1 MRLYE
6 ITFIVNPQTDDATI
20 DSQVKAVTD
29 IITNAGGKIVY
40 ENLMGTRRMAYAIR
54 KLTQGY
60 YANFIF
66 EAPKT
71 VVAEI
76 DLHIRMNEAYL
87 RHLTIL
93 YEGQIPDPDAPPT
106 DDYRGFGRPR
116 GGHSDRP
123 YGRRDG
129 GRDSYRDRGRPEPA
143 SRRPESTEPKTDAPA
158 AAPTE
163 KPAPETADAPAATPT
178 PTPAPTP
185 TPTPSPEPAKVVEPE
200 PTPAPEP
207 AKVAEP
213 KPTPEPAASEPTPEP
228 PTPEPAA
235 TETKPEP
242 PIPSP
247 PAPPAKPTATEEYRE
262 EEEL

>member
-20 DSQVKAVTD
+20 DTQVKAITN
-29 IITNAGGKIVY
+29 IITNASGKIVY
-40 ENLMGTRRMAYAIR
+40 ENLMGTRRMAYPIK
-54 KLTQGY
+54 KLSQGY

-87 RHLTIL
+87 RHLTIS
-93 YEGQIPDPDAPPT
+93 YEGPIPDPDAPPT
-106 DDYRGFGRPR
+106 DDYRSFGRPR
-116 GGHSDRP
+116 SGHSDRP

-129 GRDSYRDRGRPEPA
+129 YRDRGRPEPA
-143 SRRPESTEPKTDAPA
+143 SRRPESPEPKKDAPA
-158 AAPTE
+158 AAPVAEVVDKPAPKTTVE
-163 KPAPETADAPAATPT
+163 KPAAPEPMVVSETVPEPPVATPT
-178 PTPAPTP
+178 PTPEPVVAPPPTP
-185 TPTPSPEPAKVVEPE
+185 EPVPEPAKTVEPE
-200 PTPAPEP
+200 
-207 AKVAEP
+207 
-213 KPTPEPAASEPTPEP
+213 

-235 TETKPEP
+235 TEPKPEP
-242 PIPSP
+242 PTPSP
-247 PAPPAKPTATEEYRE
+247 TVPPAKPTEAEEYRE